1 MKNTI
6 TEALEVGET
15 ISITLEYF
23 NLGLCVNGWRKTI
36 KRKLFKKC
44 TNGLQIFTADRLC
57 IGYWNISLKFI

>member
-36 KRKLFKKC
+36 KRKLF
-44 TNGLQIFTADRLC
+44 
-57 IGYWNISLKFI
+57 